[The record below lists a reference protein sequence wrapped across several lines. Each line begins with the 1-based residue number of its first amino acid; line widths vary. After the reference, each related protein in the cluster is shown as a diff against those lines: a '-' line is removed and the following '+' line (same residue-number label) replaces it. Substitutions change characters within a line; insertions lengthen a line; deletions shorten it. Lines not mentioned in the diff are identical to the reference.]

1 MENSNIFGFSN
12 SEESMEDVFG
22 GLNDRLV
29 LKEYS
34 CYLLIKRGEFLNKV
48 IEKEEI
54 NSDVDKLLNLCSWMN
69 LSILMSSSIN
79 NVINLALDLAAKNDN
94 LNHLNVLLSS
104 NLNSIV
110 NCNSLL
116 SEPSAVDELLTTKLP
131 SVEEYYFLIDNLSV
145 INYSDLVDYKPLNL
159 IVGGTCYSKLLNLRD
174 LSKDILVLNHDVCR
188 DLRFVLENK
197 HPIVLASYNELCS
210 EVINVT
216 KSLARQFIE
225 FVKSIE
231 LLIESID
238 NCGYENDYG
247 NTDSPSKLSNLE
259 YLNNSKKLID
269 HLGYLSDIKVI
280 NDRVTNK
287 SISRRKENFIDSRR
301 TNLIKLDFVLN
312 GIK

>member
-1 MENSNIFGFSN
+1 MENSNVFGFSN
-12 SEESMEDVFG
+12 SEENMEDVFG
-22 GLNDRLV
+22 DLNDRLV

-34 CYLLIKRGEFLNKV
+34 CYLLMKRGEFLKRV
-48 IEKEEI
+48 IEKEEV
-54 NSDVDKLLNLCSWMN
+54 NSDVDKLLNLCAWMN
-69 LSILMSSSIN
+69 LSIVMSSSIN
-79 NVINLALDLAAKNDN
+79 NVINLALDLADKNDN

-104 NLNSIV
+104 NLNSII

-131 SVEEYYFLIDNLSV
+131 SVEEYYHLIDNLSV
-145 INYSDLVDYKPLNL
+145 INYSNMVDYKPLNL

-174 LSKDILVLNHDVCR
+174 LSRDILVLNVDVCK

-231 LLIESID
+231 SLIEYKDKNS
-238 NCGYENDYG
+238 DYG
-247 NTDSPSKLSNLE
+247 NTNSPSKLSNLE

-280 NDRVTNK
+280 NDRVLGK
-287 SISRRKENFIDSRR
+287 SISRRKESFIDSRR
-301 TNLIKLDFVLN
+301 TNLVKLDFVLN